1 MSSSQI
7 SNESGRLWVISAPSG
22 AGKSSILK
30 RVLRELEGTAFSVSH
45 TTRDPRPGERHGV
58 DYYFV
63 SRSDFEKARD
73 RGELLEWAEYN
84 QNFYGTSEAFVTAQV
99 SQGLDVF
106 LDIEVVGAAQVRQ
119 RLPESK
125 SIFVMPPSR
134 DALEQRLVLRG
145 TESAESLAR
154 RLSVANKEV
163 RCALDYDFVI
173 VNDRLD
179 DAVDILKK
187 IIMADRCQLDRQRQ
201 KTQHLIDDFD
211 ANG

>member
-1 MSSSQI
+1 M